1 LLGGM
6 HSDAW
11 QRRAFRIVNRQ
22 ECVVVLVEADPLSV
36 QLLFEEGVTVE
47 PISGLEGKQ
56 AGIQRT
62 APLLSSD
69 KSRLSVARRLAP
81 VR

>member
-1 LLGGM
+1 
-6 HSDAW
+6 
-11 QRRAFRIVNRQ
+11 
-22 ECVVVLVEADPLSV
+22 VEADPLSV